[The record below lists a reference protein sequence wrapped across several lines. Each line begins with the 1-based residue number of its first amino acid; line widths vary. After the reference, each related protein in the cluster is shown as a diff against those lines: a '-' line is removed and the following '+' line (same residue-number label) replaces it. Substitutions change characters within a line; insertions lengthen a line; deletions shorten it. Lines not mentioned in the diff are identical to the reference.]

1 MRSRKATEGRG
12 QNRIM
17 DRNHL
22 KNILVID
29 NSENSCD
36 CMRALFHEEGFSCIR
51 VKDGNIKDEILENH
65 APDLVIV
72 DMTLPRVYAP
82 EVLNSLRNSNLISCV
97 PILMIS
103 RHGTARDK
111 LMGYAFGA
119 NSFITKPIENK
130 VLLDEINRLIKRGQT
145 VCC

>member
-1 MRSRKATEGRG
+1 M
-12 QNRIM
+12 IM
-17 DRNHL
+17 DRKQH

-29 NSENSCD
+29 DSISACD
-36 CMRALFHEEGFSCIR
+36 CMKALFHEEGFSCVR
-51 VKDGNIKDEILENH
+51 VKDGNIQEYILDNH

-72 DMTLPRVYAP
+72 DMTLPRVFAP
-82 EVLNSLRNSNLISCV
+82 EVLSSLRKNTLISCV

-119 NSFITKPIENK
+119 NSFITKPIEKK
-130 VLLDEINRLIKRGQT
+130 VLIDEINRLIVRSKI
-145 VCC
+145 VCV